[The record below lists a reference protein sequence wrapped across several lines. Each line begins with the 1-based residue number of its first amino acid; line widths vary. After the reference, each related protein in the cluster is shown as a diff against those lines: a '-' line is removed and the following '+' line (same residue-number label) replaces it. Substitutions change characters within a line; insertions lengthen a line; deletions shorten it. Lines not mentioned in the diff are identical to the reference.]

1 MSYDADLFVIG
12 AGSGGVR
19 AARFA
24 GSLGASVIVAEAG
37 PMGGTC
43 VNVGC
48 VPKKLMVYAS
58 EYGDVVGDSKGFGWS
73 FTKPSFD
80 WGELIANK
88 DREISRLNGIYQRLL
103 ERTGVQVVHGF
114 ASFVDEHSVRVG
126 ETIYTAERILIATG
140 GHPVRPPIPGAELGM
155 VSDDLFTMKTL
166 PKRIAIVGG
175 GYIGVEF
182 AGILNGLGVET
193 VVLQRSAHVLRGF
206 DADIQVTLRDE
217 MRKKGIDVRVET
229 SVTHV
234 MKNSDGTLCVDL
246 DDNTYLTTDCL
257 MWATGRA
264 PNTAKLNLVAAGVKT
279 RENGSIIVQGH
290 DFQTNV
296 PHIHAVGDVIGT
308 PELTPVALEQGM
320 AFAKRQYGQAQD
332 TVDLSI
338 LPTAVFSQPNVGT
351 VGLTEQQARAE
362 GYEIDVYRSRF
373 RGMRH
378 TMTGREEKTMMK
390 LIVDIVTD
398 RVIGCHMVGPDAGEI
413 VQGLAV
419 AMLAGATKAMFD
431 ATIGIH
437 PTAAEEFVTMRT
449 PVVQD

>member
-24 GSLGASVIVAEAG
+24 GSLGAKVIVAEAG

-58 EYGDVVGDSKGFGWS
+58 EYGDVVEDSKGFGWS
-73 FTKPSFD
+73 FTKPTFD
-80 WGELIANK
+80 WSALIANK
-88 DREISRLNGIYQRLL
+88 DREISRLNSIYQHLL
-103 ERTGVQVVHGF
+103 ERTGVQVVRGF
-114 ASFVDEHSVRVG
+114 ATFVDEHTVKVG
-126 ETIYTAERILIATG
+126 DKTYTAERILIATG
-140 GHPVRPPIPGAELGM
+140 GQPIRPPIPGAELGL
-155 VSDDLFTMKTL
+155 VSDDLFSLAKL

-182 AGILNGLGVET
+182 AGILNGMGVQT

-206 DADIQVTLRDE
+206 DADIQVTLREE

-229 SVTHV
+229 SVIHV
-234 MKNSDGTLCVDL
+234 MKNDDGTLCVDL
-246 DDNTYLTTDCL
+246 DDKTQLTTDCL

-264 PNTAKLNLVAAGVKT
+264 PNTAKLNLAAAGVKM
-279 RENGSIIVQGH
+279 RANGSIIVEGD
-290 DFQTNV
+290 DFQTNI

-320 AFAKRQYGQAQD
+320 AFAKRMYGAAQD
-332 TVDLSI
+332 TVDLTI

-351 VGLTEQQARAE
+351 VGLTEQQARTAGHDIE
-362 GYEIDVYRSRF
+362 AYRSRF

-390 LIVDIVTD
+390 LIVDKAND

-413 VQGLAV
+413 IQGLAV
-419 AMLAGATKAMFD
+419 AMHAGATKAMFD
-431 ATIGIH
+431 ATIGVH
-437 PTAAEEFVTMRT
+437 PTAAEEFVTMRH
-449 PVVQD
+449 PVTED

>member
-1 MSYDADLFVIG
+1 LSYDADLFVIG

-24 GSLGASVIVAEAG
+24 GSLGAKVIVAESG

-58 EYGDVVGDSKGFGWS
+58 EYGDVAEDSKGFGWS
-73 FTKPSFD
+73 FAKPTFD
-80 WGELIANK
+80 WSKFIANK
-88 DREISRLNGIYQRLL
+88 DREISRLNDIYLHLL
-103 ERTGVQVVHGF
+103 ERTDVEVVRGF
-114 ASFVDEHSVRVG
+114 ASFVDAHTVKVG
-126 ETIYTAERILIATG
+126 DKTYTAERILIATG
-140 GHPVRPPIPGAELGM
+140 GHPVRPPIPGAEFGM
-155 VSDDLFTMKTL
+155 VSDDLFTLDKL

-182 AGILNGLGVET
+182 AGILHGVGVET

-206 DADIQVTLRDE
+206 DLDIQVTLREE

-229 SVTHV
+229 SVIYV
-234 MKNSDGTLCVDL
+234 AKNDDGTLCVDL
-246 DDNTYLTTDCL
+246 DDKTQLTTDCL
-257 MWATGRA
+257 MWATGRK
-264 PNTAKLNLVAAGVKT
+264 PNTAKLNLEAAGVKT
-279 RENGSIIVQGH
+279 RENGSIIVEGD
-290 DFQTNV
+290 DFQTSV

-320 AFAKRQYGQAQD
+320 AFAKRHYGAAQD
-332 TVDLSI
+332 TVDLT
-338 LPTAVFSQPNVGT
+338 LVPTAVFSQPNVGT
-351 VGLTEQQARAE
+351 VGLTEQQARTA
-362 GYEIDVYRSRF
+362 GLDFDIYRSRF

-390 LIVDIVTD
+390 LVVNKSND

-413 VQGLAV
+413 IQGLAV

-431 ATIGIH
+431 ATLGIH
-437 PTAAEEFVTMRT
+437 PTAAEEFVTMRH
-449 PVVQD
+449 PVTED